1 MCTVKFI
8 HSFIH
13 SWVPPGFLGFAIA
26 EIEDCKKSRKLRN
39 IPKSLQIHAREY
51 RKSHLPTDITAKTIS
66 YHRDIA
72 NSISARKKK
81 KNSFRKGSQQNQAFF
96 AATSP
101 VRTDF
106 LLAADWQTITSWWT
120 HFWCTIYSIRYDIYA
135 TSPTPTSPNFP
146 GFSALYLSF
155 RENL

>member
-13 SWVPPGFLGFAIA
+13 
-26 EIEDCKKSRKLRN
+26 E
-39 IPKSLQIHAREY
+39 SLQDFLVLRSQ
-51 RKSHLPTDITAKTIS
+51 KLKTAKNQGNSATFRRVCKFTRVSTGNLIYRQTSPRKPFPTI
-66 YHRDIA
+66 A
-72 NSISARKKK
+72 ISPIQFPHAKKK
-81 KNSFRKGSQQNQAFF
+81 KHSFRKGSQQNQAFF

>member
-1 MCTVKFI
+1 MLMCTVK
-8 HSFIH
+8 FIH

-81 KNSFRKGSQQNQAFF
+81 KNTHLEKGRSKIKRFSLQQ
-96 AATSP
+96 
-101 VRTDF
+101 V
-106 LLAADWQTITSWWT
+106 
-120 HFWCTIYSIRYDIYA
+120 
-135 TSPTPTSPNFP
+135 
-146 GFSALYLSF
+146 LYGLIF
-155 RENL
+155 C

>member
-1 MCTVKFI
+1 MYCQIYSFI
-8 HSFIH
+8 HSFMSPSRISWFCDRRNWRLQKIKETPQH
-13 SWVPPGFLGFAIA
+13 SEEF
-26 EIEDCKKSRKLRN
+26 
-39 IPKSLQIHAREY
+39 
-51 RKSHLPTDITAKTIS
+51 
-66 YHRDIA
+66 A
-72 NSISARKKK
+72 NSRAWVQEISFTDRHHRENHFLPSRYRQFNFRTQKKK

>member
-1 MCTVKFI
+1 MLMLMCTVKFI

-13 SWVPPGFLGFAIA
+13 ESLQDFLVLRSQKLKTA
-26 EIEDCKKSRKLRN
+26 KKSRKLRN

-81 KNSFRKGSQQNQAFF
+81 K
-96 AATSP
+96 
-101 VRTDF
+101 
-106 LLAADWQTITSWWT
+106 LI
-120 HFWCTIYSIRYDIYA
+120 
-135 TSPTPTSPNFP
+135 
-146 GFSALYLSF
+146 
-155 RENL
+155 